1 MGIINLLERFS
12 AFFMASTTVTIR
24 DVARVAGVSKSAVSA
39 ALTGNGRIAPQTKA
53 TILQVAAELGFEP
66 NTHARRLQGKGL
78 SQSIGLFTLDLDLSV
93 GTGKIK
99 RIRSLLTRQ
108 GFEVAI
114 HACSYPD
121 RNNPT
126 DTIREMKLLAQ
137 QRPRAIIC
145 NTTDLPVEVFEALQS
160 YRAQG
165 GVLVCYDRAVA
176 VECDQVVFDRED
188 NTFQAANHLLELGHR
203 EIGFFDVSSNPRD
216 KSRVSGFE
224 KALNRYG
231 LRTRDEWVRGYT
243 VEKEFEE
250 NGVEMAA
257 YFLSLPERP
266 TAVCI
271 VNDYAAIAFISELQ
285 RAGLRVPADLSV
297 VGHDDRLMARYCNV
311 PLTSV
316 SHPVEA
322 IAQAVVDTLLQR
334 LNGDID
340 APFQTQTVRG
350 QLAVRQSTSAR
361 TTS

>member
-1 MGIINLLERFS
+1 
-12 AFFMASTTVTIR
+12 MASTAITIR

-39 ALTGNGRIAPQTKA
+39 ALTGNGRIKTETKA
-53 TILQVAAELGFEP
+53 AILQVAAELGFEP
-66 NTHARRLQGKGL
+66 NAHARRLQDKGL

-99 RIRSLLTRQ
+99 WIRNLLARQ
-108 GFEVAI
+108 GFEVTI

-121 RNNPT
+121 RHNST
-126 DTIREMKLLAQ
+126 DTVREMKLLAQ

-145 NTTDLPVEVFEALQS
+145 NTTDLPVGVFEALQS

-165 GVLVCYDRAVA
+165 GVLLCYDRAVA

-216 KSRVSGFE
+216 RSRVSGFE
-224 KALNRYG
+224 KALNRYE
-231 LRTRDEWVRGYT
+231 LKTRDKWIRGYT

-257 YFLSLPERP
+257 YFLELAQKP

-322 IAQAVVDTLLQR
+322 IAQGVVDVLLQR
-334 LNGDID
+334 LNGEVD
-340 APFQTQTVRG
+340 APFQLQNVRG
-350 QLAVRQSTSAR
+350 ELAVRQSTSAR
-361 TTS
+361 AAS